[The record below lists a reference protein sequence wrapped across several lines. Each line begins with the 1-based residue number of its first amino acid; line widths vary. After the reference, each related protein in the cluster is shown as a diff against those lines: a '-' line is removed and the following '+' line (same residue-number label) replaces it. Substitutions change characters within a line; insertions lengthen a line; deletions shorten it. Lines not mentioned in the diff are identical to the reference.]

1 MSIDIERSIFGLK
14 KERYDELVED
24 YGKEYADNYA
34 DGYEIGYAI
43 SSVSSHARL
52 YEFYR
57 DNAVKLIISKIDSG
71 KFGSREWNVEEMDD
85 DLRKCII
92 DELSKRKE
100 RYESL
105 IEDS

>member
-1 MSIDIERSIFGLK
+1 MERSIFGLK

-52 YEFYR
+52 
-57 DNAVKLIISKIDSG
+57 
-71 KFGSREWNVEEMDD
+71 
-85 DLRKCII
+85 
-92 DELSKRKE
+92 
-100 RYESL
+100 
-105 IEDS
+105 